1 MDRVSEIISSVERR
15 RKWTSEQKVK
25 MLTEVLEP
33 GATVSS
39 VADRNGISRSQ
50 LYAWKRLAQRGSIPG
65 IVVNGRPQ
73 PLFAPVRIEA
83 SPPSPPAMAAPT
95 AHLRQRA
102 GAIEVALTSGRI
114 VRVDEGI
121 EPFRLARLVAA
132 LDGVRS

>member
-15 RKWTSEQKVK
+15 RKWTAEQKVK

-65 IVVNGRPQ
+65 IAVNGRLTGQ
-73 PLFAPVRIEA
+73 APGRARRICA
-83 SPPSPPAMAAPT
+83 DPRDA
-95 AHLRQRA
+95 QRA
-102 GAIEVALTSGRI
+102 CAADRLTAQT
-114 VRVDEGI
+114 
-121 EPFRLARLVAA
+121 LATPHA
-132 LDGVRS
+132 